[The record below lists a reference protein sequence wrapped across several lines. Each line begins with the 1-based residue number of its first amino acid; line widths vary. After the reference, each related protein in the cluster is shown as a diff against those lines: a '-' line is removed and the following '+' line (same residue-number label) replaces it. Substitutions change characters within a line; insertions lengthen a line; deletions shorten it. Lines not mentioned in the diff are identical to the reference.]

1 MPSKEILQY
10 HGLDS
15 RIGRLKYT
23 FIQLWRFSLSRLMF
37 CIPFKGWRSTMYRW
51 SGINIGKRVYIGHD
65 VLFDRAFPEQITIGD
80 DAAIGDRCTITAHG
94 CIPTQTP
101 LKEIYPLTVKPVT
114 VGQRV
119 WIMPNV
125 TIIYGVTFGDEAVIA
140 TGAVVTRNVPPPPL
154 VAGVPAKVIKQ
165 L

>member
-10 HGLDS
+10 HHLDS
-15 RIGRLKYT
+15 PLGRIKYT

-37 CIPFKGWRSTMYRW
+37 FIPFKRWRATMYRW
-51 SGINIGKRVYIGHD
+51 SGIHIGKHVYIGHD
-65 VLFDRAFPEQITIGD
+65 VLFDRAFSEQITIGD
-80 DAAIGDRCTITAHG
+80 NTAIGDRCTITAHG

-101 LKEIYPLTVKPVT
+101 LKEIYPLTVKPVNI
-114 VGQRV
+114 GKRV

-125 TIIYGVTFGDEAVIA
+125 TIIYGVTIGDEAVVA
-140 TGAVVTRNVPPPPL
+140 TGAVVTKDVPARTL
-154 VAGVPAKVIKQ
+154 VGGVPAKVLKQ